1 MRGFVDLHCHFL
13 PKVDDGVRS
22 DAEALELL
30 RALAAAGFERVMAT
44 PHMRPGMFDNDRE
57 VLTQAFSRF
66 EGVLRDGA
74 GEGELPTVALASEHY
89 FDETVFRRLLA
100 GDGLPYPG
108 GRAVLLEFYDMDF
121 LPAIGQRLFDL
132 RRRRL
137 VPVIAHPERYRCF
150 WKSHAR
156 LTELVSAGAAALL
169 DTAALVGKYGKE
181 PQKAARRLLDEGVYT
196 AACSDAHRP
205 ADVEEVREGMRY
217 IEKRFGDE
225 ELRRLLRSG
234 PLAILEGTVGS

>member
-1 MRGFVDLHCHFL
+1 MSGFVDLHCHFL
-13 PKVDDGVRS
+13 PAVDDGVRT
-22 DAEALELL
+22 DAEGVELL
-30 RALAAAGFERVMAT
+30 QALSAAGFARVMAT

-57 VLTQAFSRF
+57 LLTQAFSRF
-66 EGVLRDGA
+66 EGVLRQNGA
-74 GEGELPTVALASEHY
+74 GSTIPTVALASEHY
-89 FDETVFRRLLA
+89 FDELVFRRLLA
-100 GDGLPYPG
+100 GEGLPYPG

-121 LPAIGQRLFDL
+121 LPAIAQRLFDL

-181 PQKAARRLLDEGVYT
+181 PQKAARRMLDEGVYT

-205 ADVEEVREGMRY
+205 SDVEEVREGMRY

-225 ELRRLLRSG
+225 ELHRLLRLG
-234 PLAILEGTVGS
+234 PLEILEGTVGA

>member
-1 MRGFVDLHCHFL
+1 MSGFVDLHCHFL
-13 PKVDDGVRS
+13 PAVDDGVRT
-22 DAEALELL
+22 DAEAVELL
-30 RALAAAGFERVMAT
+30 LALSAAGFERVMAT

-57 VLTQAFSRF
+57 GLTQAFSRL
-66 EGVLRDGA
+66 EEVLRQSSAA
-74 GEGELPTVALASEHY
+74 GTIPKVALASEHY
-89 FDETVFRRLLA
+89 FDELVLRRLLA
-100 GDGLPYPG
+100 GEGLPYPG

-121 LPAIGQRLFDL
+121 LPAIGQRLFEL

-181 PQKAARRLLDEGVYT
+181 SQKAARRMLDEGVYT

-205 ADVEEVREGMRY
+205 SDVEEVREGMSY
-217 IEKRFGDE
+217 IQKRFGDE
-225 ELRRLLRSG
+225 ELHRLLRLG
-234 PLAILEGTVGS
+234 PLEILEGTVGA